1 MKAHH
6 KFGKVFED
14 AGIPIAYCKVET
26 FEDYLE
32 LLKKFTSLTGNEEAY
47 ETYGLKVQTSI
58 QELLNLVDQNI
69 EDGPS
74 YLLLRALTK
83 GPKAMTR
90 DHQVL
95 DMLDNLKCHSIMEG
109 KESKLEDLSLEEIYL
124 QNPDYIFVI
133 TTGRSDQALDVF
145 REQFKEHEIWDKLK
159 AVQDDHVYLLPTKL
173 FHYKPNEKWAESYRY
188 LAEILYPELF
198 ENQSDTTDAPDVA
211 DTTDA
216 TDTAEENPPL
226 DDSGLD

>member
-1 MKAHH
+1 
-6 KFGKVFED
+6 
-14 AGIPIAYCKVET
+14 
-26 FEDYLE
+26 
-32 LLKKFTSLTGNEEAY
+32 
-47 ETYGLKVQTSI
+47 
-58 QELLNLVDQNI
+58 
-69 EDGPS
+69 
-74 YLLLRALTK
+74 
-83 GPKAMTR
+83 
-90 DHQVL
+90 
-95 DMLDNLKCHSIMEG
+95 MEG